1 MFIYLR
7 VLKESFR
14 FASNAL
20 RNNKLR
26 TFLSLM
32 GVTVG
37 IFSIIGVLA
46 AVDSLERDIKGS
58 LSTLDQNT
66 IWLSTFPFKPEEV
79 PQWKWRQ
86 FPALTY
92 EDYQYLD
99 KNLPEAEAMSYGMF
113 GIPSQNIKY
122 NDEFVNGVG
131 IEAVTEGFFDIEALQ
146 FEFGRFFN
154 EQESANGRPVV
165 VLGVEIAKNLFGEGV
180 NPTGKRVRLF
190 SRKFTVIGVLEKE
203 GVNAFGDSKDEKVII
218 PAKIATRLFD
228 VKKKRVVPYLSLKPK
243 ADEDYNEF
251 IALIKQRMRRKRAL
265 KPDEIDSFFITE
277 LKGAADAIEGVISI
291 LTLVGWGIGGFS
303 LLVGGFG
310 IANIMF
316 VSVRERT
323 NLIGIQKALGA
334 KGRFILSQFL
344 FESILLSIFGGII
357 GLILV
362 QGIVL
367 LLGVSGIAG
376 DFEFV
381 LSAKNIILGL
391 STTFVIG
398 IIAGIIPAISA
409 SRLDP
414 VEAIRTGM

>member
-14 FASNAL
+14 FALNAL

-26 TFLSLM
+26 TLLSLM

-46 AVDSLERDIKGS
+46 AVDSLEREIKGS
-58 LSTLDQNT
+58 LSTLDQNA
-66 IWLSTFPFKPEEV
+66 IWLSTFPFKEESV
-79 PQWKWRQ
+79 PQWKWKQ
-86 FPALTY
+86 FPPLTY
-92 EDYQYLD
+92 EDYQFLER
-99 KNLPEAEAMSYGMF
+99 NLPEAESMSYGVF
-113 GIPSQNIKY
+113 GIPPQNIKY

-131 IEAVTEGFFDIEALQ
+131 VEAVTNQFFDIKSFQ

-154 EQESANGRPVV
+154 AQESINGRSVV
-165 VLGVEIAKNLFGEGV
+165 VLGVEISKSLFGEGI
-180 NPTGKRVRLF
+180 NPVGEKIRLF

-203 GVNAFGDSKDEKVII
+203 GIGALGNSNDEKVIL
-218 PAKIATRLFD
+218 PARIALRLFD
-228 VKKKRVVPYLSLKPK
+228 VKKKRVVPYISLKPK
-243 ADEDYNEF
+243 SNQDYAAFVE
-251 IALIKQRMRRKRAL
+251 LVKQRMRRNRAL
-265 KPDEIDSFFITE
+265 KSDEIDNFFVTE
-277 LKGAADAIEGVISI
+277 LKGAADLIEGVIKT

-334 KGRFILSQFL
+334 KGRFILFQFL
-344 FESILLSIFGGII
+344 FESILLCIFGGII
-357 GLILV
+357 GLVLV
-362 QGIVL
+362 EGVVLIIGI
-367 LLGVSGIAG
+367 LGVTG

-381 LSAKNIILGL
+381 LSVKNIIMGL

-398 IIAGIIPAISA
+398 IIVGIIPAISA